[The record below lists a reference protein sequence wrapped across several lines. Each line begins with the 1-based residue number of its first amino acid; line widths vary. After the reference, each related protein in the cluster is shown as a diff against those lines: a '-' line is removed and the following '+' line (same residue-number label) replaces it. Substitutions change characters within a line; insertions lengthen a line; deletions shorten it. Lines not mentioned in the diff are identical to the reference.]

1 MREKGVEKREMKN
14 RDRFTGR
21 IFRRMWGPAIISSA
35 GWALSD
41 IADAVVVGQ
50 RMGAVGLAAIA
61 LILPVY
67 MINCMFAHGLGLGG
81 SVRLSLIHISKGEW
95 PEERKEKLE
104 YCPMNMKDL
113 DWSGTEPTV
122 SGVSSWS
129 G

>member
-1 MREKGVEKREMKN
+1 MKN

-67 MINCMFAHGLGLGG
+67 TVCL
-81 SVRLSLIHISKGEW
+81 
-95 PEERKEKLE
+95 
-104 YCPMNMKDL
+104 PMGWGWEVL
-113 DWSGTEPTV
+113 SGTPGFWGRESPERQWTALTR
-122 SGVSSWS
+122 W
-129 G
+129 

>member
-67 MINCMFAHGLGLGG
+67 MINCMFAHGTIRPIITTESPKSL
-81 SVRLSLIHISKGEW
+81 LSLLS
-95 PEERKEKLE
+95 
-104 YCPMNMKDL
+104 
-113 DWSGTEPTV
+113 
-122 SGVSSWS
+122 
-129 G
+129 

>member
-81 SVRLSLIHISKGEW
+81 SVRYSRLLGEGKPGEANIQLI
-95 PEERKEKLE
+95 
-104 YCPMNMKDL
+104 M
-113 DWSGTEPTV
+113 
-122 SGVSSWS
+122 
-129 G
+129 

>member
-1 MREKGVEKREMKN
+1 MREKGVGKREMKN

-81 SVRLSLIHISKGEW
+81 SVRYSRPFLGEGKAPGRQW
-95 PEERKEKLE
+95 TALTR
-104 YCPMNMKDL
+104 
-113 DWSGTEPTV
+113 W
-122 SGVSSWS
+122 
-129 G
+129 

>member
-81 SVRLSLIHISKGEW
+81 SGQVPRLWGGKARGG
-95 PEERKEKLE
+95 
-104 YCPMNMKDL
+104 
-113 DWSGTEPTV
+113 SGQL
-122 SGVSSWS
+122 
-129 G
+129 